1 MYSSTRVRRDERG
14 SQRVLCSHT
23 HTHRHMAQSRNDGTS
38 TETVQCFPIGNHIHF
53 SPHTPHTT
61 FWSLIHSSR
70 GSVLFWTPP
79 HDISTRSHHLPIFFV
94 TSAATSSI
102 DSALSFVKGLG
113 MSYKPANIHTS
124 HETSIPFHE
133 VTCHLSYIVLAAC
146 C

>member
-1 MYSSTRVRRDERG
+1 MSEALNASCVHIR
-14 SQRVLCSHT
+14 T
-23 HTHRHMAQSRNDGTS
+23 HTDTWPNHATMGHRPKQSNASPSAITS
-38 TETVQCFPIGNHIHF
+38 TFLPTLLTRRFGAL
-53 SPHTPHTT
+53 ST
-61 FWSLIHSSR
+61 R